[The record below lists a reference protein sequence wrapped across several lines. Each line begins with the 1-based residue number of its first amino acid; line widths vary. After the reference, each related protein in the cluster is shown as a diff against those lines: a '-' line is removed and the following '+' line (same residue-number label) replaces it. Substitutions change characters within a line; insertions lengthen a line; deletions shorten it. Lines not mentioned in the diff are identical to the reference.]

1 MKFKD
6 FLNEM
11 DESFGSIS
19 VQDQEEIKKGL
30 ILNLGIEGG
39 EEIYTKWK
47 NSGET
52 DFKTFL
58 LGLIDDIKYGRK
70 RRIQ

>member
-1 MKFKD
+1 MKFKE

-39 EEIYTKWK
+39 AT
-47 NSGET
+47 N
-52 DFKTFL
+52 
-58 LGLIDDIKYGRK
+58 DDVYKVE
-70 RRIQ
+70 